1 MTLPLTFALL
11 FILAMFFGF
20 LDGFH
25 NSANVVATVISSRAM
40 GTRQALSVAAVA
52 EFIGPFLFGT
62 AVARTIGADLVH
74 PDEITMAVIVAALI
88 AAISWKMITWY
99 FGLPSSSSHS
109 LFGGL
114 IGAVIVGAG
123 VQALIPAGIRTI
135 VLALLLSPLL
145 GLLGGYLLMALT
157 LFLVRNASP
166 RINTF
171 FRGGQWFTSVGLA
184 LTHGSN
190 NAQKVMGIL
199 GLGLLSSGLAAEVS
213 SPWWITASAA
223 GALALG
229 TFFGGS
235 RVMRTV
241 GGRFYKIR
249 PVHGFT
255 AQATTSGIILVAT
268 LMGGPVSTT
277 QVVSSTIVGVG
288 ASERLSKV
296 RWGVFKDIA
305 LAWLV
310 TIPATGLLAAAVYLP
325 VKALVEWLP

>member
-1 MTLPLTFALL
+1 MTSAATFSLL
-11 FILAMFFGF
+11 FAAAMVYGF
-20 LDGFH
+20 MDGFH

-40 GTRQALSVAAVA
+40 RPRQALSVAAAA
-52 EFIGPFLFGT
+52 EFTGPFLFGT
-62 AVARTIGADLVH
+62 AVAETVGSDLVA
-74 PDEITMAVIVAALI
+74 PAGISMAVVTSAML
-88 AAISWKMITWY
+88 AAISWKIITWY
-99 FGLPSSSSHS
+99 LGLPSSSSHS

-114 IGAVIVGAG
+114 IGAVIIAAGAD
-123 VQALIPAGIRTI
+123 ALIPSGVETI
-135 VLALLLSPLL
+135 VVALLLSPLL
-145 GLLGGYLLMALT
+145 GLVGGYLVMGLT

-166 RINTF
+166 GINTF
-171 FRGGQWFTSVGLA
+171 FKRGQWFTSVGLA

-199 GLGLLSSGLAAEVS
+199 GLGLLSSGLADEVS
-213 SPWWITASAA
+213 SPLWITASAA

-235 RVMRTV
+235 RLMRTV

-255 AQATTSGIILVAT
+255 AQATTSAIILGAT
-268 LMGGPVSTT
+268 LLGGPVSTT

-310 TIPATGLLAAAVYLP
+310 TIPATGLLAIGFYLP
-325 VKALVEWLP
+325 VKSLVRWLS

>member
-1 MTLPLTFALL
+1 LL
-11 FILAMFFGF
+11 YGATMIFGF

-40 GTRQALSVAAVA
+40 RPRRALSMAALA
-52 EFIGPFLFGT
+52 EFAGPFLFGT
-62 AVARTIGADLVH
+62 AVAKTFGAELVD
-74 PDEITMAVIVAALI
+74 PQAISIAMLM
-88 AAISWKMITWY
+88 AAILAAITWKVITWY

-114 IGAVIVGAG
+114 IGAVIIGAG
-123 VQALIPAGIRTI
+123 IAALLPAGVRKIA
-135 VLALLLSPLL
+135 LALLLSPPL
-145 GLLGGYLLMALT
+145 GLIGGYLVMSLT
-157 LFLVRNASP
+157 LFAVRNATP
-166 RINTF
+166 GVNTLF
-171 FRGGQWFTSVGLA
+171 KRGQWFTSAGLA

-199 GLGLLSSGLAAEVS
+199 GLGLLSSGLADDLA
-213 SPWWITASAA
+213 SPLWITASAA

-235 RVMRTV
+235 RVMKTV
-241 GGRFYKIR
+241 GGKFYKIR

-255 AQATTSGIILVAT
+255 AQATTSTIILGAT
-268 LMGGPVSTT
+268 LLGGPVSTT
-277 QVVSSTIVGVG
+277 QVVSSTIVGAG

-296 RWGVFKDIA
+296 RWHVFKDIA

-310 TIPATGLLAAAVYLP
+310 TIPATALLAAGFYAP
-325 VKALVEWLP
+325 MRALLDWLA

>member
-1 MTLPLTFALL
+1 MSSVATFLLL
-11 FILAMFFGF
+11 FAAAMVFGF

-40 GTRQALSVAAVA
+40 GPRQALSVAAAA
-52 EFIGPFLFGT
+52 EFAGPFLLGT
-62 AVARTIGADLVH
+62 AVARTVGTDLVA
-74 PDEITMAVIVAALI
+74 PAGISMAVIISAML
-88 AAISWKMITWY
+88 AAISWKMMTWY

-123 VQALIPAGIRTI
+123 TQALIPGGLETI
-135 VLALLLSPLL
+135 VIALLLSPLL
-145 GLLGGYLLMALT
+145 GLVGGYLVMGLT

-166 RINTF
+166 GINVF
-171 FRGGQWFTSVGLA
+171 FKKGQWLTSVGLA

-199 GLGLLSSGLAAEVS
+199 GLGLLSSGLADEAS
-213 SPWWITASAA
+213 SPLWVTASAA
-223 GALALG
+223 GALAMG

-235 RVMRTV
+235 RLMRTV

-255 AQATTSGIILVAT
+255 AQATTSAIILGAT
-268 LMGGPVSTT
+268 LLGGPVSTT

-296 RWGVFKDIA
+296 RWGVFRDIA

-310 TIPATGLLAAAVYLP
+310 TIPATGLLAAGFYVP
-325 VKALVEWLP
+325 VKALVRFLS